1 MTNEKRQSKPNQRKI
16 DTIESLSKMLA
27 KSKAF
32 FLTDFKGLTHKQ
44 LEELRKNLKKVD
56 AEYVIAKNT
65 LLKKSL
71 ESSNNKNKESMY
83 DSLKNSTAALFAY
96 GDELS
101 AIKTV
106 YDFAKNFT
114 FPKIKI
120 GIFGDNLI
128 TNNDYI
134 RLASIPSKEFL
145 LSTLVFRLKS
155 PIYGFHHAL
164 NWNLQKF
171 VIALNNIKNS
181 KTN

>member
-1 MTNEKRQSKPNQRKI
+1 MNMKKSKPNQKKSDAIADIGEKI
-16 DTIESLSKMLA
+16 GRA
-27 KSKAF
+27 KAF

-106 YDFAKNFT
+106 YDFAKN
-114 FPKIKI
+114 
-120 GIFGDNLI
+120 
-128 TNNDYI
+128 
-134 RLASIPSKEFL
+134 
-145 LSTLVFRLKS
+145 
-155 PIYGFHHAL
+155 
-164 NWNLQKF
+164 
-171 VIALNNIKNS
+171 
-181 KTN
+181 